1 MHVVSTVG
9 SMENVSLYF
18 PSKCLFRQ
26 VPTNLHPAL
35 CLTYVA
41 REQLGVLPPM
51 RKSASNKSYALP
63 PLPPLVEKKHIW
75 IIDYSKKEIEN
86 AQRVMEASSPLICG
100 IWHGR
105 RRRLLLLTQQNEN
118 IPISPLHLRLPS
130 MCLSRPIN
138 CNTPPKPNKDKINPP
153 CIGKK
158 RPAPSSLLR
167 LRVWGPHSKAMA
179 KKAIALKGKQPRRP
193 PPLSSDTRK
202 IHQPHSPLLRLS
214 PYHLPNHNRSNLN
227 NNRNNHNN
235 HNNHH
240 NRTPSPW
247 SPPLKGSLQCFCR
260 LPSAST
266 QHNRHNNPHPNRNPL
281 HSIRQMIICP

>member
-1 MHVVSTVG
+1 
-9 SMENVSLYF
+9 
-18 PSKCLFRQ
+18 
-26 VPTNLHPAL
+26 
-35 CLTYVA
+35 
-41 REQLGVLPPM
+41 
-51 RKSASNKSYALP
+51 
-63 PLPPLVEKKHIW
+63 
-75 IIDYSKKEIEN
+75 
-86 AQRVMEASSPLICG
+86 MEASSPLICG

-202 IHQPHSPLLRLS
+202 IHHPHSRLPRLS
-214 PYHLPNHNRSNLN
+214 QCHLPSHNQSNLLN
-227 NNRNNHNN
+227 NNHNN
-235 HNNHH
+235 HLNK
-240 NRTPSPW
+240 TPSRW
-247 SPPLKGSLQCFCR
+247 FPPLKGSLQCFCR